1 MNNQANPTVA
11 TSGRSRRTV
20 LTVAIAVIATIPIA
34 AESAGASDDAT
45 SADTTTESTVPTTG
59 PLEETADTIEPTID
73 ATIAGDARLTFTLPD
88 GWENN
93 GWYVATSNTEPGTGD
108 PGAGVIFFPVANIFT
123 DPCQWVE
130 VDPPPGPT
138 VDDLAAAYADVPVLN
153 PTAAT
158 DVTVDGFHGK
168 QIEFTVPDFN
178 EDECRDGRYGI
189 FQEPG
194 WAGRGPNYWA
204 QAPQQY
210 LRLWILDINGTR
222 LVIAATS
229 YPDTSQQDRDDLDT
243 LLNSIQIDA
252 LVEAEQSG
260 DDDLVDTSA
269 ASSTSSA

>member
-1 MNNQANPTVA
+1 MNIEPKPSVA
-11 TSGRSRRTV
+11 TSARTRRTA
-20 LTVAIAVIATIPIA
+20 LSVAIAVIATIPIA
-34 AESAGASDDAT
+34 TGASGASDKPTA
-45 SADTTTESTVPTTG
+45 ADPTESTVPTTG
-59 PLEETADTIEPTID
+59 LPDETGDSLEPTIG
-73 ATIAGDARLTFTLPD
+73 TSIVGDVRLTFTVPD

-93 GWYVATSNTEPGTGD
+93 GWFVAKANSD
-108 PGAGVIFFPVANIFT
+108 PIFGAIFFPVANIFS

-260 DDDLVDTSA
+260 DDDPFDTSA